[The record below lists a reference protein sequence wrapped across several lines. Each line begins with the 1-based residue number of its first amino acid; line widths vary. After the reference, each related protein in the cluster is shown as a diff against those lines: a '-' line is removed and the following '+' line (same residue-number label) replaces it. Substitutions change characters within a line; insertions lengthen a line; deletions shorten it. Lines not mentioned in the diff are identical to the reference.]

1 MELDEIA
8 MGRALIKAFV
18 IVIVIVLL
26 LLLLHMDVAK
36 AYKLRTKPEDCLL

>member
-8 MGRALIKAFV
+8 MGRALIKAL

-26 LLLLHMDVAK
+26 LLLLHVDVAK